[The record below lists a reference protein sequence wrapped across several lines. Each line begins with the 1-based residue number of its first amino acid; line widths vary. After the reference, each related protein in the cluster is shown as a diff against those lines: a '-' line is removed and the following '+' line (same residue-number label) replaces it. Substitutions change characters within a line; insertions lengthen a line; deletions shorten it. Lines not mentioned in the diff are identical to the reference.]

1 MAEPTGS
8 PEQVALWRRWC
19 AAAATTGEPTA
30 AEPDALTLAA
40 YAEDRLSAEAVEAV
54 EDWLAVDPQVAGD
67 ILAARQAVTL
77 ASAAAP
83 EAVIARAAAL
93 VDGGSAQLLPFR
105 ARAARPSWRNAVAW
119 GAMAA
124 SILVASLVGFAMG
137 NNTYV
142 TLIDGSS
149 VSLSQELLDPPTG
162 LFNADEDSAI

>member
-8 PEQVALWRRWC
+8 PEQAALWRRWC
-19 AAAATTGEPTA
+19 EAAAMTGEPTA

-40 YAEDRLSAEAVEAV
+40 YAEDRLSAEAGEAV
-54 EDWLAVDPQVAGD
+54 EDWLAVNPQVAGD
-67 ILAARQAVTL
+67 ILAARQATML
-77 ASAAAP
+77 ASATAP

-93 VDGGSAQLLPFR
+93 VGGGSGQILPFR

-137 NNTYV
+137 NSTYA

>member
-8 PEQVALWRRWC
+8 PEQAALWRRWC
-19 AAAATTGEPTA
+19 EAAATAGEPTA
-30 AEPDALTLAA
+30 PEPDAMTLAA

-54 EDWLAVDPQVAGD
+54 EDWLAANPQVAGD
-67 ILAARQAVTL
+67 ILAARQAATL
-77 ASAAAP
+77 ASAVAP
-83 EAVIARAAAL
+83 EAMIARAAAL
-93 VDGGSAQLLPFR
+93 VGGSAQILPFR
-105 ARAARPSWRNAVAW
+105 AQAARPSWRNAIAW

-124 SILVASLVGFAMG
+124 SILVASLVGFATG
-137 NNTYV
+137 NSTYA

>member
-8 PEQVALWRRWC
+8 PEQAALWRRWC
-19 AAAATTGEPTA
+19 EAAATAGEPTA

-40 YAEDRLSAEAVEAV
+40 YAEDRLAAGGVESV
-54 EDWLAVDPQVAGD
+54 EDWLALNPQVAGD
-67 ILAARQAVTL
+67 ILAARQAEAL

-93 VDGGSAQLLPFR
+93 VGGSSAQILPFR
-105 ARAARPSWRNAVAW
+105 GHAARPSWRNAIAW

-137 NNTYV
+137 NSTYV

>member
-8 PEQVALWRRWC
+8 PEQAALWRRWC
-19 AAAATTGEPTA
+19 EAAATAGEPTA

-40 YAEDRLSAEAVEAV
+40 YAEDRLSAGGVESV
-54 EDWLAVDPQVAGD
+54 EDWLALNPQVAGD
-67 ILAARQAVTL
+67 ILAARQAEAL

-93 VDGGSAQLLPFR
+93 VGSSGAQILPFR
-105 ARAARPSWRNAVAW
+105 GQAARPSWRNAIAW

-137 NNTYV
+137 NSTYV

>member
-8 PEQVALWRRWC
+8 PEQAALWRRWC
-19 AAAATTGEPTA
+19 EAAATAGEPTA

-40 YAEDRLSAEAVEAV
+40 YAEDRLSAEGVEAV
-54 EDWLAVDPQVAGD
+54 EDWLALNPQVAGD
-67 ILAARQAVTL
+67 ILAARRAETP

-93 VDGGSAQLLPFR
+93 VGGGAQILPFR
-105 ARAARPSWRNAVAW
+105 AQTARPSWRNAIAW

-124 SILVASLVGFAMG
+124 SILIASLVGFAMG
-137 NNTYV
+137 NNTYA

>member
-8 PEQVALWRRWC
+8 PEQAALWRRWC
-19 AAAATTGEPTA
+19 EAAATPGEPTA

-40 YAEDRLSAEAVEAV
+40 YAEDRLSAEGVEAV
-54 EDWLAVDPQVAGD
+54 EDWLAANSQIASD
-67 ILAARQAVTL
+67 ILAARQAATF
-77 ASAAAP
+77 ASATAP

-93 VDGGSAQLLPFR
+93 VGGGAQILPFR
-105 ARAARPSWRNAVAW
+105 AQAARPSWRNAIAW

-137 NNTYV
+137 NSTYA

>member
-1 MAEPTGS
+1 MAEPTVS
-8 PEQVALWRRWC
+8 PEQAALWRRWC
-19 AAAATTGEPTA
+19 EAAATAGEPTA

-40 YAEDRLSAEAVEAV
+40 YAEDRLSAGGVESV
-54 EDWLAVDPQVAGD
+54 EDWLALNPQVAGD
-67 ILAARQAVTL
+67 ILAARQAEAL

-93 VDGGSAQLLPFR
+93 VGGGSAQILPFR
-105 ARAARPSWRNAVAW
+105 GQAARPSWRNAIAW

-137 NNTYV
+137 NSTYV